1 MAESNPIATVWDR
14 LRHPI
19 QSVRSNLTQGANE
32 WRAHPI
38 QEALQRLIGVGT
50 GLATANPV
58 AGRAANSAADRFFS
72 WLNNR
77 GNNDF
82 GPASGLQGI
91 TSPQGSDQSP
101 ISGMLGIPN
110 YAGGNVGSTGANQ
123 YLTGNFGQQPQSASP
138 GFQPINMDYG
148 QNQQAPTPQS
158 PNGGLPGITSAN
170 PYPQSG
176 PAQSWHDSQ
185 GYDTGWRTGEGGT
198 GLGGGWST
206 VDTGAEMS
214 ALSQLLSNA
223 GGTWGDAARF
233 NMTPEFG
240 TEIMRADG
248 TVRQRGG
255 DSRLIERTG
264 SNRPTTAQEFIRRN
278 PDRWSQMLQQMRQG
292 AGRG

>member
-1 MAESNPIATVWDR
+1 MAEGWASQVGERIAQG
-14 LRHPI
+14 LR
-19 QSVRSNLTQGANE
+19 NL
-32 WRAHPI
+32 
-38 QEALQRLIGVGT
+38 
-50 GLATANPV
+50 NPV
-58 AGRAANSAADRFFS
+58 TRIRNIGQNFRDHPYQTGISTLLGLVN
-72 WLNNR
+72 
-77 GNNDF
+77 
-82 GPASGLQGI
+82 PALGAVSRIGFDQYNQSQAPDALPGI
-91 TSPQGSDQSP
+91 TSPNTYGQPSQNIGNL
-101 ISGMLGIPN
+101 LGIPN
-110 YAGGNVGSTGANQ
+110 YAGSSSGANQ
-123 YLTGNFGQQPQSASP
+123 YLTGNFGQQPSNQSP
-138 GFQPINMDYG
+138 GFQPINLDYG

-176 PAQSWHDSQ
+176 GAQSWHDSQ

-206 VDTGAEMS
+206 VDSSAEMS

-223 GGTWGDAARF
+223 GGTLGDAARF

>member
-1 MAESNPIATVWDR
+1 MAENWGERLAQVGRNLNPVTRVR
-14 LRHPI
+14 NMFSGLRDHPMQTI
-19 QSVRSNLTQGANE
+19 
-32 WRAHPI
+32 
-38 QEALQRLIGVGT
+38 GT
-50 GLATANPV
+50 GLLTLLGGAV
-58 AGRAANSAADRFFS
+58 AGPIGAQIGRAGSQYAFNQYNQSQAPDA
-72 WLNNR
+72 L
-77 GNNDF
+77 
-82 GPASGLQGI
+82 PGI
-91 TSPQGSDQSP
+91 TSPNTFNGQAQPNIGT
-101 ISGMLGIPN
+101 MLGIPN

-176 PAQSWHDSQ
+176 GAQSWRDSQ

-206 VDTGAEMS
+206 VDSSAEMA
-214 ALSQLLSNA
+214 ALNQLLSNA
-223 GGTWGDAARF
+223 GGTLGDATRF
-233 NMTPEFG
+233 RMQGEFG
-240 TEIMRADG
+240 TDILRPDG

>member
-1 MAESNPIATVWDR
+1 MAENWGERLAQVGRNLNPVTRVR
-14 LRHPI
+14 NMFSGLRDHPMQTI
-19 QSVRSNLTQGANE
+19 
-32 WRAHPI
+32 
-38 QEALQRLIGVGT
+38 GT
-50 GLATANPV
+50 GLLTLLGGAV
-58 AGRAANSAADRFFS
+58 AGPIGAQIGRAGSQYAFNQYNQSQAPDA
-72 WLNNR
+72 L
-77 GNNDF
+77 
-82 GPASGLQGI
+82 PGI
-91 TSPQGSDQSP
+91 TSPNTFNGQAQPNIGT
-101 ISGMLGIPN
+101 MLGIPN

-206 VDTGAEMS
+206 VATGAEMS

-223 GGTWGDAARF
+223 GGTLGDAARF

>member
-1 MAESNPIATVWDR
+1 MAENWGERLAQVGRNLNPVTRVR
-14 LRHPI
+14 NMFSGLRDHPMQTI
-19 QSVRSNLTQGANE
+19 
-32 WRAHPI
+32 
-38 QEALQRLIGVGT
+38 GT
-50 GLATANPV
+50 GLLTLLGGAV
-58 AGRAANSAADRFFS
+58 AGPIGAQIGRAGSQYAFNQYNQSQAPDA
-72 WLNNR
+72 L
-77 GNNDF
+77 
-82 GPASGLQGI
+82 PGI
-91 TSPQGSDQSP
+91 TSPNTFNGQAQPNIGT
-101 ISGMLGIPN
+101 MLGIPN

-223 GGTWGDAARF
+223 GGTLGDATRF
-233 NMTPEFG
+233 RMQGEFG
-240 TEIMRADG
+240 TDILRPDG

-264 SNRPTTAQEFIRRN
+264 SNRPTTAAEWVRRN
-278 PDRWSQMLQQMRQG
+278 PQGWDQMRQEMRGG

>member
-1 MAESNPIATVWDR
+1 MAENWGERIAQVGRNLNPVTRVRNMFSGFRD
-14 LRHPI
+14 HPMQTI
-19 QSVRSNLTQGANE
+19 
-32 WRAHPI
+32 
-38 QEALQRLIGVGT
+38 GT
-50 GLATANPV
+50 GLLTLLGGAV
-58 AGRAANSAADRFFS
+58 AGPIGAQLGRAGSQYAFRQYNQSQAPDA
-72 WLNNR
+72 L
-77 GNNDF
+77 
-82 GPASGLQGI
+82 PGI
-91 TSPQGSDQSP
+91 TSPNTYNGQAQPNIGT
-101 ISGMLGIPN
+101 MLGIPN
-110 YAGGNVGSTGANQ
+110 YAGGNPSSTGANQ
-123 YLTGNFGQQPQSASP
+123 FLTGNFGPQQGSQSP

-176 PAQSWHDSQ
+176 GAQSWHNSQ

-206 VDTGAEMS
+206 VNTGAEMA
-214 ALSQLLSNA
+214 ALSQMLSNA
-223 GGTWGDAARF
+223 GGTLGDAVRF

-240 TEIMRADG
+240 TELLRADG

-278 PDRWSQMLQQMRQG
+278 PDRWSQMLQQMQQG

>member
-1 MAESNPIATVWDR
+1 MAENWGERLAQVGRNLNPVTRVR
-14 LRHPI
+14 NMFSGLRDHPMQTI
-19 QSVRSNLTQGANE
+19 
-32 WRAHPI
+32 
-38 QEALQRLIGVGT
+38 GT
-50 GLATANPV
+50 GLLTLLGGAV
-58 AGRAANSAADRFFS
+58 AGPIGAQIGRAGSQYAFNQYNQSQAPDA
-72 WLNNR
+72 L
-77 GNNDF
+77 
-82 GPASGLQGI
+82 PGI
-91 TSPQGSDQSP
+91 TSPNTFNGQAQPNIGT
-101 ISGMLGIPN
+101 MLGIPN

-223 GGTWGDAARF
+223 GGTLGDAARF

>member
-1 MAESNPIATVWDR
+1 MAEATNWGERLAQGTRRFVSGLNPFDR
-14 LRHPI
+14 ARDLGRN
-19 QSVRSNLTQGANE
+19 VV
-32 WRAHPI
+32 AHPFQTI
-38 QEALQRLIGVGT
+38 GT
-50 GLATANPV
+50 GLLTLLGGAV
-58 AGRAANSAADRFFS
+58 AGPIGAQIGRAGSQYVFNQYNQSQAPDA
-72 WLNNR
+72 L
-77 GNNDF
+77 
-82 GPASGLQGI
+82 PGI
-91 TSPQGSDQSP
+91 TSPNTYGQPSQNIGNL
-101 ISGMLGIPN
+101 LGIPN
-110 YAGGNVGSTGANQ
+110 YAGGNAGHTGANQ
-123 YLTGNFGQQPQSASP
+123 YLTGNFGSQPQSP
-138 GFQPINMDYG
+138 VFQPINMDYG

-176 PAQSWHDSQ
+176 GAQSWHNSQ

-206 VDTGAEMS
+206 VNTGAGMS
-214 ALSQLLSNA
+214 ALNQLLSNA
-223 GGTWGDAARF
+223 GGTLGDAARF
-233 NMTPEFG
+233 SMTPEFG

-278 PDRWSQMLQQMRQG
+278 PDRWSQMLQQMQQG

>member
-1 MAESNPIATVWDR
+1 MAENWGERIAQVGRRLNPVTRVRNMFSGFRD
-14 LRHPI
+14 HPMQTI
-19 QSVRSNLTQGANE
+19 
-32 WRAHPI
+32 
-38 QEALQRLIGVGT
+38 GT
-50 GLATANPV
+50 GLLTLLGGAV
-58 AGRAANSAADRFFS
+58 AGPIGAQLGRAGSQYAFS
-72 WLNNR
+72 QYNQSQAP
-77 GNNDF
+77 
-82 GPASGLQGI
+82 GPLPGI
-91 TSPQGSDQSP
+91 TSPNTYNGQAQPNIGT
-101 ISGMLGIPN
+101 MLGIPN
-110 YAGGNVGSTGANQ
+110 YAGGNPGFTGANQ
-123 YLTGNFGQQPQSASP
+123 FLTGNFGPQQGSQSP

-206 VDTGAEMS
+206 VNTGAGMS
-214 ALSQLLSNA
+214 ALNQLLSDA
-223 GGTWGDAARF
+223 RSTLGDATRF
-233 NMTPEFG
+233 RMQGEFG
-240 TEIMRADG
+240 TDILRPDG

-278 PDRWSQMLQQMRQG
+278 PDRWSQMLQQMQQG